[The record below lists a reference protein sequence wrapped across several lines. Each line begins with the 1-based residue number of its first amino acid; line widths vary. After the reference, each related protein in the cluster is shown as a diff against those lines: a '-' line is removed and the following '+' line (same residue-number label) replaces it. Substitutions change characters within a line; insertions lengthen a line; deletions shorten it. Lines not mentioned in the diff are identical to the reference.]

1 MKSRLS
7 ALLCAAVLALAP
19 ALAAQAHEAKAGAIT
34 VVHPSVPAVAASA
47 DSAAGYFVV
56 KNTGEEPDR
65 LIGVEAD
72 FAMMAM
78 LHASQTDAAGV
89 SRMVMLDGVDVAP
102 GGTVTFAPGG
112 MHVMFTGLRAPLVEG
127 AMMPGKLVFEHAG
140 TVPVEFYISAP
151 GKAPDMSGHDMSN

>member
-1 MKSRLS
+1 MKSRIS
-7 ALLCAAVLALAP
+7 ALLFAAGLAFVPGGA
-19 ALAAQAHEAKAGAIT
+19 ALAHEAHAGAIT

-47 DSAAGYFVV
+47 DSAAGYFVIT
-56 KNTGEEPDR
+56 NRGTEPDR
-65 LIGVEAD
+65 LIGVEVD
-72 FAMMAM
+72 FAAMAM

-112 MHVMFTGLRAPLVEG
+112 MHVMFTGLRTPLVEG
-127 AMMPGKLVFEHAG
+127 AMMPGKLIFEQAG
-140 TVPVEFYISAP
+140 AVPVEFYVSAP